1 MAKDVKM
8 IKGNDEIL
16 VNELNIAHYEKL
28 GYKVFDNKPKTKL
41 TKEKKS
47 WQPTTEKK
55 VSLKSDQ
62 I

>member
-8 IKGNDEIL
+8 IKGNDEIQI
-16 VNELNIAHYEKL
+16 NELNIAHYEKL
-28 GYKVFDNKPKTKL
+28 GYKVFENKPKQ